1 MITFSPSPEPST
13 VADAQAQITGA
24 ANSSLSPSARR
35 LGQLIVLSGPSGV
48 GKGTLLKQ
56 LRQRHRGLRV
66 SVSVTT
72 RQPRPGEI
80 DGQHYCFVSPDR
92 FAGMVEQG
100 ELLEWAEFAG
110 NCYGTPKAP
119 IERAIAQGQP
129 IILEIELL
137 GARQIRQS
145 FPEAKQ
151 IFVLPPSPE
160 ALEDRIR
167 SRGQDAEAAIARR
180 LLRAR
185 VELAA
190 ADEFDFKIVNG
201 DLEKAIAEL
210 ENAIFS

>member
-13 VADAQAQITGA
+13 VADAQVQITRA

>member
-13 VADAQAQITGA
+13 LADTQVQITGA
-24 ANSSLSPSARR
+24 ATPLSPSARR
-35 LGQLIVLSGPSGV
+35 TGQLIVLSGPSGV

-56 LRQRHRGLRV
+56 LRQRHPKLQV

-72 RQPRPGEI
+72 RKPRPGEV
-80 DGQHYCFVSPDR
+80 DGQHYCFVSSER
-92 FAGMVEQG
+92 FAQMVEQG

-145 FPEAKQ
+145 FPNAKQ

-180 LLRAR
+180 LRRAR

-201 DLEKAIAEL
+201 DLERAIAEL
-210 ENAIFS
+210 ESAIFS

>member
-1 MITFSPSPEPST
+1 MITFSPSPESST
-13 VADAQAQITGA
+13 VADAQVQIASA
-24 ANSSLSPSARR
+24 AGSPLVPSARQ

-56 LRQRHRGLRV
+56 LRQRRPELAV

-80 DGQHYCFVSPDR
+80 DGQHYHFVSPER
-92 FAGMVEQG
+92 FAQMVERG

-119 IERAIAQGQP
+119 IEQAIAQGQP

-145 FPEAKQ
+145 FPKAKQ

-167 SRGQDAEAAIARR
+167 SRGQDAEAAISRR
-180 LLRAR
+180 LRRAS
-185 VELAA
+185 VELTA
-190 ADEFDFKIVNG
+190 ADEFDFQVVNG
-201 DLEKAIAEL
+201 DLEAAIADL

>member
-1 MITFSPSPEPST
+1 MVISTSQEPSAI
-13 VADAQAQITGA
+13 ADTQAQIDRAVGSRLA
-24 ANSSLSPSARR
+24 PSCRR
-35 LGQLIVLSGPSGV
+35 TGQLIVLSGPSGV

-56 LRQRHRGLRV
+56 LLKRRPDLQV

-72 RQPRPGEI
+72 RSPRPGEI
-80 DGQHYCFVSPDR
+80 DGQHYNFVSPER
-92 FAGMVEQG
+92 FATMAAQG

-145 FPEAKQ
+145 FPEARQ

-160 ALEDRIR
+160 ALEARIR
-167 SRGQDAEAAIARR
+167 GRGQDAEAAIARR
-180 LLRAR
+180 LRRAS

-201 DLEKAIAEL
+201 DLEGAISEL

>member
-1 MITFSPSPEPST
+1 MITSPSPEPPT
-13 VADAQAQITGA
+13 VADAQVQIASATG
-24 ANSSLSPSARR
+24 SSLVPSARQ

-56 LRQRHRGLRV
+56 LRQRHPELAV

-72 RQPRPGEI
+72 RRPRPGEI
-80 DGQHYCFVSPDR
+80 DGQHYHFVSPER
-92 FAGMVEQG
+92 FAQMVERG

-119 IERAIAQGQP
+119 IEQAIAQGQP

-137 GARQIRQS
+137 GARQIKQS
-145 FPEAKQ
+145 FPKAKQ

-167 SRGQDAEAAIARR
+167 SRGQDAEAAISRR
-180 LLRAR
+180 LRRAN

-190 ADEFDFKIVNG
+190 ADEFDFQVVNG
-201 DLEKAIAEL
+201 DLEAAIADL